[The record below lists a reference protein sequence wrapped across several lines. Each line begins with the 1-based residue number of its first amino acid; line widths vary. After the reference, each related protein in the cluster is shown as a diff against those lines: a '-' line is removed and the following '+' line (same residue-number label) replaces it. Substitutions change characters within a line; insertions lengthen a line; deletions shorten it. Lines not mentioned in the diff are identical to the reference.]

1 MIRARLPTAARAGLL
16 SLAVTLVPSPGATP
30 VVAQPA
36 QQPAAEPDPVA
47 RAQAEKERRAESLRA
62 IETALQ
68 ASAETKAKLER
79 EVAEIKGDGARLNQA
94 LIDAARKAQEA
105 EGRISELEARLQTMA
120 GSETALRRSL
130 QARRGV
136 IAEVLAA
143 LQRMGRRPPPA
154 VLVRP
159 EDVLVAIRTSML
171 LGAVVPELQ
180 GEAETLA
187 GDLAELVRLRGLIA
201 TDQEALRADIKGWG
215 AERQRLAAL
224 VAARQ
229 ARLGEAE
236 SGIAA
241 ERERAAGLAG
251 QARNLKDLVDRL
263 DGDLASAR
271 RAAGAAREA
280 AEAETRETRERFAAA
295 ALRDPAR
302 LGPKVPFPQ
311 VRGLVPRPVSG
322 EVVRTFGSPD
332 GAGGTSRGISLM
344 TRPRGVVSS
353 PADGWVAYAGAFR
366 SYGRLLIINAGDGYY
381 LLLAGMDQ
389 INVEVGQFVLAGEPV
404 AVMGDTGSAPSAGAG
419 GRNDPV
425 LYVEFKKDGGSIDPD
440 PWWAK
445 GSSEKVRG

>member
-251 QARNLKDLVDRL
+251 QARNLKDLV
-263 DGDLASAR
+263 
-271 RAAGAAREA
+271 
-280 AEAETRETRERFAAA
+280 
-295 ALRDPAR
+295 
-302 LGPKVPFPQ
+302 
-311 VRGLVPRPVSG
+311 
-322 EVVRTFGSPD
+322 
-332 GAGGTSRGISLM
+332 
-344 TRPRGVVSS
+344 
-353 PADGWVAYAGAFR
+353 
-366 SYGRLLIINAGDGYY
+366 
-381 LLLAGMDQ
+381 
-389 INVEVGQFVLAGEPV
+389 
-404 AVMGDTGSAPSAGAG
+404 
-419 GRNDPV
+419 
-425 LYVEFKKDGGSIDPD
+425 
-440 PWWAK
+440 
-445 GSSEKVRG
+445 